1 MPDLALFRPARQR
14 QRGVTLIGLM
24 FWAVLVAAVAG
35 TVVKVVPAVN
45 EYRTLVSMV
54 NVLAKE
60 GGETIP
66 EIRESF
72 NRRKQVEYGI
82 ESITARDLEI
92 TKEND
97 KVVIAFAY
105 DKQIELFD
113 PVFLLIKFKGRS
125 Q

>member
-1 MPDLALFRPARQR
+1 MPDLAFFRPARQR

>member
-1 MPDLALFRPARQR
+1 MPGHSVARLGSQR
-14 QRGVTLIGLM
+14 QRGVTLVGLM
-24 FWAVLVAAVAG
+24 FWAVLIAAGAG
-35 TVVKVVPAVN
+35 IVVKVVPAVN
-45 EYRTLVSMV
+45 EYRTLLSMV

-66 EIRESF
+66 EIREAF

-82 ESITARDLEI
+82 ESISARDLEI

-97 KVVIAFAY
+97 KVVISFAY

-113 PVFLLIKFKGRS
+113 PVFLLIKFKGKS